1 MNWLMIS
8 IKMLFHPVDAFY
20 LIKRDR
26 EKYGILPSLVLLF
39 MVLAARF
46 IYIYQVH
53 YPLSTLKIWDSNII
67 LEIAKLLVP
76 VITWVVASYAITTI
90 MEGESFIREIFAAST
105 FAMLPYVIITLFLT
119 LFSKFIGK
127 TEEGLFSLLHLFMW
141 IWIGVLFFISVKY
154 LNDFSFSKTAKICFI
169 SIIVMFIIWAVLL
182 LIYAL
187 SGQLLQFFKGIF
199 MEIRMQYLE

>member
-8 IKMLFHPVDAFY
+8 INMLFHPVDAFY

-26 EKYGILPSLVLLF
+26 EKYSILPSLVLLF

-90 MEGESFIREIFAAST
+90 MEGESFMREIFAASA

-119 LFSKFIGK
+119 IFSQFIGK
-127 TEEGLFSLLHLFMW
+127 TEEGLFSLLQLFMW